1 MKQLVL
7 PLKKLSNYL
16 VDGNS
21 EHQNVKGVKNNVVA
35 TISHKEYKDVLLNKN
50 VLRRLINGIQSKDH
64 KIRTYDVNKIPL
76 SCFDDKIYIQ
86 NSGYN
91 GLALGY

>member
-7 PLKKLSNYL
+7 QLKTLSNYL

-21 EHQNVKGVKNNVVA
+21 ENQNVIVA

-50 VLRRLINGIQSKDH
+50 VSRRLINRIQSKNH
-64 KIRTYDVNKIPL
+64 KIRTYDVKRIPL

-86 NSGYN
+86 SNGYN